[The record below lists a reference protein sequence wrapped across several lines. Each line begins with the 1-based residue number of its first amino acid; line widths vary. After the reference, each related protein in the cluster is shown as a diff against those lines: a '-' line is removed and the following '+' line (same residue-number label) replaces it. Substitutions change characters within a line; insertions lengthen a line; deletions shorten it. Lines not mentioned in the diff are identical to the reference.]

1 MSICVLRSRMSA
13 RFFNKGFP
21 DGPEMEIPKNQLD
34 KPEQRVNDR
43 TAEFEKI
50 NKEFKLMINVFT
62 GQEIRMIEP
71 KEIIKDFEEQ
81 IAPRGK
87 KRG

>member
-1 MSICVLRSRMSA
+1 MSA
-13 RFFNKGFP
+13 RYFDKGFP
-21 DGPEMEIPKNQLD
+21 DGPEMEIPKNQFD
-34 KPEQRVNDR
+34 KPEPGVNDR

-81 IAPRGK
+81 IAPREK